1 MICSGVCNLRFI
13 WVSLSKKPT
22 YVIGYPLIRN
32 GTVFGVTPELS
43 SKAVQQELTY
53 EQYLLELAQR
63 EYEIRCLHKI
73 ERLIK
78 SSKLPLEKTFDN
90 FEFKRMPL
98 KIRQQVKILLEGSF
112 VNRSENILA
121 FGNPGSGKT
130 HLLCAICHEL
140 ARQGRKVY
148 FASCDLMVQQ
158 LLRAKREL
166 ELDKML
172 KKLSRYEALMIDD
185 FGYVKQDR
193 EEMEVLFTLLAYR
206 YERGSVLLTNNL
218 PFSKWEIIFKDPM
231 TIAAAIDRLVHHSVV
246 LELNVP
252 SYRAEQAKKWKIQD
266 S

>member
-1 MICSGVCNLRFI
+1 MSSNDHHKQLVGLLKELRLPMFREYFAE
-13 WVSLSKKPT
+13 LSK
-22 YVIGYPLIRN
+22 
-32 GTVFGVTPELS
+32 
-43 SKAVQQELTY
+43 KAVQQELTY

-63 EYEIRCLHKI
+63 EYEVRRLNKI

-78 SSKLPLEKTFDN
+78 SSKLPWDKTCDN
-90 FEFKRMPL
+90 FAIKRMPL

-172 KKLSRYEALMIDD
+172 KKLSGYEALMIDD

-206 YERGSVLLTNNL
+206 YERGSVLLTSNL

-231 TIAAAIDRLVHHSVV
+231 TTAAAIDRLVHHSVV

-252 SYRAEQAKKWKIQD
+252 SYRAEQAKKRKTKIA
-266 S
+266 